1 MSVSFAG
8 LREEAAER
16 QGAPAPEALGPF
28 AGGVAVATKPVTTRR
43 KKWRPVKDQSK
54 FEAQLD
60 PGFADELAAEVPGGE
75 LLHQCIQC
83 GTCSSVCPVSA
94 YMDLTPRRLIA
105 MSRAGARDDVLHS
118 VSPWVCTSCYAC
130 TVECPKRIPITD
142 IMHALRRISLR
153 EKTYPRRFTTPV
165 MTRAFVEMI
174 HDRGRST
181 ESWISM
187 KLYLKTNPA
196 KLIKNAG
203 IGQRLVRQG
212 RLGLRR
218 EAIRDRKKLREM
230 LEAVSR

>member
-8 LREEAAER
+8 LEQEAQEA
-16 QGAPAPEALGPF
+16 QASPAPEALSPGEGS
-28 AGGVAVATKPVTTRR
+28 AAKRRATRR

-60 PGFADELAAEVPGGE
+60 PGFAAEIAAAVPGGE

-83 GTCSSVCPVSA
+83 GTCSSACPVSA

-105 MSRAGARDDVLHS
+105 MTRVGARDDVLHS

-142 IMHALRRISLR
+142 IMHAVRRISLR

-165 MTRAFVEMI
+165 MTQAFVEMI
-174 HDRGRST
+174 EDRGRST

-187 KLYLKTNPA
+187 KLYLKTNPGR
-196 KLIKNAG
+196 LLKNAG
-203 IGQRLVRQG
+203 IGRRLMRQG

-218 EAIRDRKKLREM
+218 ESIRERGKLRA
-230 LEAVSR
+230 LLKAASS

>member
-1 MSVSFAG
+1 VGA
-8 LREEAAER
+8 LAQVLEAPTQAPTVEPEPTP
-16 QGAPAPEALGPF
+16 GEAPAH
-28 AGGVAVATKPVTTRR
+28 KPVTGKR

-60 PGFADELAAEVPGGE
+60 PGFADEIADEIEGGE

-105 MSRAGARDDVLHS
+105 MTRAGARDDVLHS
-118 VSPWVCTSCYAC
+118 VTPWVCTSCYAC
-130 TVECPKRIPITD
+130 TVECPKQIPITE
-142 IMHALRRISLR
+142 IMHAARRISLR

-165 MTRAFVEMI
+165 MTREFVDMI

-187 KLYLKTNPA
+187 KLYLKTNPTQ
-196 KLIKNAG
+196 LVKNAT
-203 IGQRLVRQG
+203 IGQRLMRQG
-212 RLGLRR
+212 RLGLKR
-218 EAIRDRKKLREM
+218 EAIRDRDKLRTM
-230 LEAVSR
+230 LKAVES

>member
-1 MSVSFAG
+1 MAQV
-8 LREEAAER
+8 LEAPTT
-16 QGAPAPEALGPF
+16 APTP
-28 AGGVAVATKPVTTRR
+28 KPVTGKR

-60 PGFADELAAEVPGGE
+60 PGFAAEIAGEVEDGE

-83 GTCSSVCPVSA
+83 GTCSSACPVSA

-105 MSRAGARDDVLHS
+105 MTRAGARDDVLHS

-130 TVECPKRIPITD
+130 TVECPKRIPITE
-142 IMHALRRISLR
+142 IMHAMRRISLR

-165 MTRAFVEMI
+165 MTKAFVDMI

-187 KLYLKTNPA
+187 KLYLKTNPTQ
-196 KLIKNAG
+196 LIKNASV
-203 IGQRLVRQG
+203 GQRLMRQG
-212 RLGLRR
+212 RMGLRR
-218 EAIRDRKKLREM
+218 ESIHERSKLRA
-230 LEAVSR
+230 LLKAASS

>member
-1 MSVSFAG
+1 LAQV
-8 LREEAAER
+8 LEAPTQTPTAAPE
-16 QGAPAPEALGPF
+16 PAPTGPS
-28 AGGVAVATKPVTTRR
+28 AHKPVTGKR
-43 KKWRPVKDQSK
+43 KRWRPVKDQSK

-60 PGFADELAAEVPGGE
+60 PTFAAEIAAEVEDGE
-75 LLHQCIQC
+75 FLHRCIQC

-105 MSRAGARDDVLHS
+105 MTRAGARDDVLHS
-118 VSPWVCTSCYAC
+118 VAPWACTSCYAC

-142 IMHALRRISLR
+142 IMHALRRLSLR

-165 MTRAFVEMI
+165 MTKDFVDII

-196 KLIKNAG
+196 KLFQNASV
-203 IGQRLVRQG
+203 GQRLLRRG
-212 RLGLRR
+212 RLGLKR
-218 EAIRDRKKLREM
+218 EKIADREKLRTM
-230 LEAVSR
+230 LKAVGS

>member
-1 MSVSFAG
+1 MGA
-8 LREEAAER
+8 LAQTLEAPT
-16 QGAPAPEALGPF
+16 QAPTPEPTLEPIPSPAHR
-28 AGGVAVATKPVTTRR
+28 PVTGKR

-60 PGFADELAAEVPGGE
+60 PGFAAEIAREVEDGE

-105 MSRAGARDDVLHS
+105 MTRAGARDDVLHS
-118 VSPWVCTSCYAC
+118 VSPWVCVSCYAC
-130 TVECPKRIPITD
+130 TVECPKRIPITE

-165 MTRAFVEMI
+165 MTKEFVDMI
-174 HDRGRST
+174 EDRGRST

-187 KLYLKTNPA
+187 KLYLKTNPT
-196 KLIKNAG
+196 LLLKNAG
-203 IGQRLVRQG
+203 LATRLFRQG
-212 RLGLRR
+212 RIGVKRASIRKRKELRTLL
-218 EAIRDRKKLREM
+218 K
-230 LEAVSR
+230 AVSS

>member
-1 MSVSFAG
+1 MGALAQVLTAPTETPT
-8 LREEAAER
+8 LER
-16 QGAPAPEALGPF
+16 SPAPAA
-28 AGGVAVATKPVTTRR
+28 PVGTAKKLVTGKR

-60 PGFADELAAEVPGGE
+60 PGFADEIATEVEDGD

-83 GTCSSVCPVSA
+83 GTCSSACPVSA

-105 MSRAGARDDVLHS
+105 MTRAGARDDVLHS

-130 TVECPKRIPITD
+130 TVECPKRIPITE
-142 IMHALRRISLR
+142 IMHAMRRISLR

-165 MTRAFVEMI
+165 MTQEFVDMI

-196 KLIKNAG
+196 NLLKNAS
-203 IGQRLVRQG
+203 IGQRLMRQG
-212 RLGLRR
+212 RLGLKR
-218 EAIRDRKKLREM
+218 ETIADREKLRTM
-230 LEAVSR
+230 LKAVSS

>member
-1 MSVSFAG
+1 VGA
-8 LREEAAER
+8 LAQVLEAPTRESTP
-16 QGAPAPEALGPF
+16 APADI
-28 AGGVAVATKPVTTRR
+28 GVPAHKPVAGKR

-60 PGFADELAAEVPGGE
+60 PNFADEIAGEVEGGH

-83 GTCSSVCPVSA
+83 GTCSSVCPLSA

-118 VSPWVCTSCYAC
+118 VSPWVCTTCYAC
-130 TVECPKRIPITD
+130 TVECPKRIPITE

-153 EKTYPRRFTTPV
+153 EKTYPKRFITPV

-174 HDRGRST
+174 TSRGRST
-181 ESWISM
+181 ESWISL
-187 KLYLKTNPA
+187 KLYLKTRPGELLRNVPV
-196 KLIKNAG
+196 G
-203 IGQRLVRQG
+203 SRLFRQG

-218 EAIRDRKKLREM
+218 ESISAREDLRTM
-230 LEAVSR
+230 LEVMER

>member
-1 MSVSFAG
+1 MAVTMAD
-8 LREEAAER
+8 RPPEVA
-16 QGAPAPEALGPF
+16 APALGGPSPLESP
-28 AGGVAVATKPVTTRR
+28 APPRPPTKR

-60 PGFADELAAEVPGGE
+60 PGFAAEIAAEVPGGE

-105 MSRAGARDDVLHS
+105 MTRAGARDDVLHS

-142 IMHALRRISLR
+142 IMHAMRRISLR

-165 MTRAFVEMI
+165 MTQAFVDMI

-187 KLYLKTNPA
+187 KLYMKTNPF
-196 KLIKNAG
+196 KLLKNAL
-203 IGQRLVRQG
+203 IGLRLIRQG

-218 EAIRDRKKLREM
+218 ESIRERGKLRAM
-230 LEAVSR
+230 LKAASS

>member
-1 MSVSFAG
+1 
-8 LREEAAER
+8 
-16 QGAPAPEALGPF
+16 
-28 AGGVAVATKPVTTRR
+28 
-43 KKWRPVKDQSK
+43 
-54 FEAQLD
+54 
-60 PGFADELAAEVPGGE
+60 
-75 LLHQCIQC
+75 
-83 GTCSSVCPVSA
+83 
-94 YMDLTPRRLIA
+94 

>member
-1 MSVSFAG
+1 LAQVLDAPTSAPTFEPEPTPS
-8 LREEAAER
+8 RAAEP
-16 QGAPAPEALGPF
+16 GPAAKPA
-28 AGGVAVATKPVTTRR
+28 AGKR
-43 KKWRPVKDQSK
+43 KRWRPVKDQSK

-60 PGFADELAAEVPGGE
+60 PGFAAEIAAEVVHGD

-83 GTCSSVCPVSA
+83 GTCSSVCPLSA
-94 YMDLTPRRLIA
+94 YMDLTPRRLMA

-142 IMHALRRISLR
+142 IMHAVRRISLR

-165 MTRAFVEMI
+165 MTQAFVEMI
-174 HDRGRST
+174 EDRGRST

-187 KLYLKTNPA
+187 KLYLKTNPGR
-196 KLIKNAG
+196 LLKNAG
-203 IGQRLVRQG
+203 IGRRLMRQG

-218 EAIRDRKKLREM
+218 ESIRERGKLRA
-230 LEAVSR
+230 LLKAASS

>member
-1 MSVSFAG
+1 MAVRMADRPPEVATPG
-8 LREEAAER
+8 LGGTSAPE
-16 QGAPAPEALGPF
+16 GVAPATTRP
-28 AGGVAVATKPVTTRR
+28 ATKR
-43 KKWRPVKDQSK
+43 KRWRPVKDQSK

-60 PGFADELAAEVPGGE
+60 PGFAAEIATEVPGGE

-105 MSRAGARDDVLHS
+105 MTRAGARDDVLHS

-142 IMHALRRISLR
+142 IMHAVRRISLR

-165 MTRAFVEMI
+165 MTQEFVEMI
-174 HDRGRST
+174 EDRGRST

-187 KLYLKTNPA
+187 KLYLKTNPL
-196 KLIKNAG
+196 KLLKNAR

-212 RLGLRR
+212 RLGLKR
-218 EAIRDRKKLREM
+218 ESIRERGKLRAM
-230 LEAVSR
+230 LKAVSS